1 MTDNEAAGSFAAQ
14 RRRESRR
21 HEWRQHELLAEMM
34 ARHIDPKT
42 TFWSSLENLPRNRLS
57 ALFMK
62 RRNVRSGLPDL
73 MVISR
78 GKPTIFVELKGPAG
92 ALSKVQKAVRLELL
106 QAGASY
112 YWARTARAAMTALVC
127 QGVALRRKWKPRQ
140 LREWEGPSETQCLA
154 IEPTA
159 KAQRNAA
166 QRAWRERHKRARE
179 AAKLAAERDDATALT
194 RGGVS
199 IDIGRS

>member
-1 MTDNEAAGSFAAQ
+1 MTDNKMAGSFAAQ

-21 HEWRQHELLAEMM
+21 HEWREQERLAEMM
-34 ARHIDPKT
+34 ARHIDPKA

-57 ALFMK
+57 AICQK
-62 RRNVRSGLPDL
+62 RRNVRSGLPDV

-112 YWARTARAAMTALVC
+112 YWARTARSAMTALVC
-127 QGVALRRKWKPRQ
+127 QGVALRRKWKPRR
-140 LREWEGPSETQCLA
+140 LREWEGPSESGRLP

-159 KAQRNAA
+159 KARRKAA
-166 QRAWRERHKRARE
+166 QRAWRERRKRARE